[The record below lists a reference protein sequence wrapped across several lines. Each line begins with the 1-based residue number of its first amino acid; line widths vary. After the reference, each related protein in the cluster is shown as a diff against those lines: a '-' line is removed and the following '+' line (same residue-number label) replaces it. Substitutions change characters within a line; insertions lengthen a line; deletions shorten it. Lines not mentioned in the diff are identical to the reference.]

1 MYGHPL
7 AREHHPPA
15 WPRGKER
22 TTAAIDR
29 ERVVR
34 TLTFWLRP
42 AFALRV
48 VNRFQKVAGFDRAV
62 ALASSALTALIPLTI
77 VTSAVLSKVGVK
89 DAADRIIDRYDLTA
103 DGAQAVRDAFSPP
116 EGTSTSVGLIG
127 VLFLLIAVLSFTRAA
142 QRLFEQTWE
151 LKPLSVR
158 NSANGLL
165 WVLVLAVYS
174 ALTGAIHGR
183 VDAGRFDLLASVII
197 VPLTFVF
204 LVWTG
209 SVLSAKRIPN
219 ADLVPF
225 AVVAAVLLAI
235 YSMGATVYVP
245 HLFSTYAT
253 RYGVIGAV
261 FAIISTL
268 FCIMVVLVGSAA
280 LGREVTDEL
289 GRIRRGERPPD
300 NEVRRQWDAVIA
312 EARLRWATLR
322 EEIERR
328 RRRRKQPDGAER
340 SG

>member
-1 MYGHPL
+1 
-7 AREHHPPA
+7 
-15 WPRGKER
+15 
-22 TTAAIDR
+22 
-29 ERVVR
+29 
-34 TLTFWLRP
+34 
-42 AFALRV
+42 V

-116 EGTSTSVGLIG
+116 EGTSTSVGIIG
-127 VLFLLIAVLSFTRAA
+127 ALFLLIAVLSFTRAA

-158 NSANGLL
+158 NSVNGLL
-165 WVLVLAVYS
+165 WVAVLALYS
-174 ALTGAIHGR
+174 AVTGAIHGW
-183 VDAGRFDLLASVII
+183 VDAGRFDFVAAVII
-197 VPLTFVF
+197 VPLTFGF

-209 SVLSAKRIPN
+209 SVLSAKRIPR

-245 HLFSTYAT
+245 HLFSTYAN

-268 FCIMVVLVGSAA
+268 FCIMVVLVGSASV
-280 LGREVTDEL
+280 GREVTDEL
-289 GRIRRGERPPD
+289 GRIRRGERPHD

-328 RRRRKQPDGAER
+328 RRRRKEPDSAEPDSAEP

>member
-1 MYGHPL
+1 MHGHPV
-7 AREHHPPA
+7 AREHHAPS
-15 WPRGKER
+15 WPRGKEG

-62 ALASSALTALIPLTI
+62 ALASSALTAIIPLAI
-77 VTSAVLSKVGVK
+77 VTGAVLSKVGVK

-116 EGTSTSVGLIG
+116 EGTSTSVGVVG
-127 VLFLLIAVLSFTRAA
+127 VLFLLLAVLSFTRAA
-142 QRLFEQTWE
+142 QRLFEQVWE
-151 LKPLSVR
+151 LKALSVR
-158 NSANGLL
+158 NSVNGLI
-165 WVLVLAVYS
+165 WIGALAVYTV
-174 ALTGAIHGR
+174 LTGTIHGE
-183 VDAGRFDLLASVII
+183 VDAGRFDLVASVII

-204 LVWTG
+204 LVWSG
-209 SVLSAKRIPN
+209 WVLSAKRIPR

-225 AVVAAVLLAI
+225 GIVGAVLLGI
-235 YSMGATVYVP
+235 YSVGATVYVP
-245 HLFSTYAT
+245 HLFSTYAS

-268 FCIMVVLVGSAA
+268 FCVMVVLVGSAA
-280 LGREVTDEL
+280 VGREVTDEL

-300 NEVRRQWDAVIA
+300 NEVRREWDALIE

-328 RRRRKQPDGAER
+328 RRRRKEPDRAEG